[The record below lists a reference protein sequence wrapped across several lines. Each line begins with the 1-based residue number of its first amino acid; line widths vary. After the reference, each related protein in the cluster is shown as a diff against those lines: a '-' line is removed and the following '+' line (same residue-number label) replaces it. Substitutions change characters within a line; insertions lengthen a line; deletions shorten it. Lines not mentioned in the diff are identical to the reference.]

1 MKVNV
6 QTKEALQV
14 ISDTLNKAKMLL
26 AFDIVKKPNKLE
38 LNVETEEKGVVF
50 TCVDSLKMESFLVE
64 LKDIVPHHHDDI
76 DELLGELDSEDL
88 SIA

>member
-26 AFDIVKKPNKLE
+26 AFDIVKKPNRVE
-38 LNVETEEKGVVF
+38 LNVETEEKEVVF
-50 TCVDSLKMESFLVE
+50 TCVDPLKMEIFLE
-64 LKDIVPHHHDDI
+64 KLKTSVPYHNDDI
-76 DELLGELDSEDL
+76 DELLAELAS
-88 SIA
+88 

>member
-26 AFDIVKKPNKLE
+26 AFDIVKKPNRVE
-38 LNVETEEKGVVF
+38 LNVETEEKEVVF
-50 TCVDSLKMESFLVE
+50 TCVDSSKMEDFLVK
-64 LKDIVPHHHDDI
+64 LKNTTPYHQDDI
-76 DELLGELDSEDL
+76 DELISE
-88 SIA
+88 IVY